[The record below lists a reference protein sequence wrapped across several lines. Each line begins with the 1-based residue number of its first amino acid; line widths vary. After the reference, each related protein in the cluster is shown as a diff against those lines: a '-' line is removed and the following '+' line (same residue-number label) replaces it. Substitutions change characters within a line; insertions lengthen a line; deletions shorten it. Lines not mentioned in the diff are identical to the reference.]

1 MNTLKPHVHTN
12 PTTASPKRRR
22 GFTLIELLVVIA
34 IISILASILFPV
46 FARARENARRTS
58 CMSNLKQMG
67 LALMQYTQDNDEAY
81 PVAILSRPTRGTG
94 VTPPPGGEWSNGFW
108 YWPQTIY
115 EYHKSAQVFACP
127 SGTKPNQNQLGAGNY
142 GVNRLIIPIENDSI
156 NNGNNGNPLKL
167 PAIQAVATT
176 YLVMDAGAYVIRTT
190 DALNPSGRNY
200 YVPGYA
206 NARGL
211 TSCTLSADAT
221 NGDFFQSDC
230 TKGRHFDGMN
240 MLYVDGHVK
249 WLKTQTVISEAS
261 KYNVTTHPASA
272 WDPWSP

>member
-1 MNTLKPHVHTN
+1 MNTFQPHVH
-12 PTTASPKRRR
+12 PTSISFTRKR

-81 PVAILSRPTRGTG
+81 PVAIISRPTRGAG
-94 VTPPPGGEWSNGFW
+94 VTPPPGGEWSDGSWF
-108 YWPQTIY
+108 WPQLIY
-115 EYHKSAQVFACP
+115 EYHKSAKVFACP
-127 SGTKPNQNQLGAGNY
+127 SGTKANQTQLSSGNY
-142 GVNRLIIPIENDSI
+142 GVNRLIIPIQNDTI
-156 NNGNNGNPLKL
+156 NNGNNGEPLKL
-167 PAIQAVATT
+167 PVIQAVSTT
-176 YLVMDAGAYVIRTT
+176 YLAMDAGAYVLRTSDT
-190 DALNPSGRNY
+190 LNPSGRNY

-206 NARGL
+206 AAKGISN
-211 TSCTLSADAT
+211 CTLSADTT
-221 NGDFFQSDC
+221 NGAFFQSDC

-240 MLYVDGHVK
+240 MLFVDGHVK
-249 WLKTQTVISEAS
+249 WLKTQIVINEAT
-261 KYNVTTHPASA
+261 KYSATSHPASA